1 MKRLLLPALLILVP
15 CAASAADPS
24 SAPANGTVASNT
36 ISATAK
42 PRKIC
47 REEIRTGTR
56 FSTQTCKTKEE
67 WDAEA
72 DKAKDAIDEWSRKSG
87 GRYSGGADGGGGVK
101 SGVGIGGM

>member
-1 MKRLLLPALLILVP
+1 MKRLILPAMLILIP
-15 CAASAADPS
+15 SAASAADPA
-24 SAPANGTVASNT
+24 SAPASGTVASNT
-36 ISATAK
+36 VSATSK

-67 WDAEA
+67 WDAES
-72 DKAKDAIDEWSRKSG
+72 DKAKDAIDDWSRKSG
-87 GRYSGGADGGGGVK
+87 GRYSGGADGGGGVR

>member
-1 MKRLLLPALLILVP
+1 MKRFLVSAMLILIP
-15 CAASAADPS
+15 AAALAADPS
-24 SAPANGTVASNT
+24 GAPASGAVASNT
-36 ISATAK
+36 ISATSK

-56 FSTQTCKTKEE
+56 FSTQICKTKEE

-72 DKAKDAIDEWSRKSG
+72 EKARDTVDDWSRKSG
-87 GRYSGGADGGGGVK
+87 GRYSGGADSGGGVK

>member
-1 MKRLLLPALLILVP
+1 MKRLVLPALLILIP
-15 CAASAADPS
+15 TAGSAADQS
-24 SAPANGTVASNT
+24 SATSEVTAK
-36 ISATAK
+36 AK

-56 FSTQTCKTKEE
+56 FSTQICKTKEE

-72 DKAKDAIDEWSRKSG
+72 DKAKETVDDWSRKSG
-87 GRYSGGADGGGGVK
+87 GRYSGGADGGGGVR